1 MRINLLAKRYAQALF
16 DLALEMKLQ
25 DKVEKDMQLTG
36 EVLQEHRELRKLLKN
51 PVVDDFKK
59 VKLLDAVFGKYIQE
73 LTKKF
78 FALIIKKDRE
88 MYLEPVCE
96 AYIDIYRKYNN
107 ILPLELTTAF
117 KADKATKDT
126 IIDKVAKATKMDI
139 ELHEII
145 DEELIGGF
153 VINYEDYQFDASIKT
168 QLKELQNEFSKNLFI
183 KKL

>member
-1 MRINLLAKRYAQALF
+1 MRVNLLAKRYAQALF
-16 DLALEMKLQ
+16 DLALEMKIQ
-25 DKVEKDMQLTG
+25 DKIVKDMQLIS

-59 VKLLDAVFGKYIQE
+59 VKLLDAVFGNHIQK
-73 LTKKF
+73 LTEKF

-107 ILPLELTTAF
+107 ILPLELITAF
-117 KADKATKDT
+117 KADKKTKDT
-126 IIDKVAKATKMDI
+126 IVKKVADATKLNI
-139 ELHEII
+139 ELHETVNEDIV
-145 DEELIGGF
+145 GGF
-153 VINYEDYQFDASIKT
+153 IINYEDYQFDASIKT
-168 QLKELQNEFSKNLFI
+168 QLKELKNEFSKNLFI